1 MTLRLEDEA
10 RRVLPAH
17 IADRVAADLRPHWRG
32 ARIYVRR
39 NAIDVDATSALGRF
53 VCDVRCAVYAAG
65 GDDGHIRTLLLQ
77 LASAHVLV

>member
-1 MTLRLEDEA
+1 MTLRLDVEA

-32 ARIYVRR
+32 ARLYVRR
-39 NAIDVDATSALGRF
+39 DALDVDAACALGRF

-65 GDDGHIRTLLLQ
+65 GDDGHVRTLLLQ
-77 LASAHVLV
+77 LASAHVLI